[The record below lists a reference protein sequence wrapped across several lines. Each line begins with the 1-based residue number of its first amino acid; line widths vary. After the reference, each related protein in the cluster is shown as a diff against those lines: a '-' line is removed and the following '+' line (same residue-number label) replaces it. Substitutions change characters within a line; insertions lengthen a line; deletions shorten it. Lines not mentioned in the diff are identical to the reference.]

1 MQEEFSYCGLIK
13 SGFKKTVLIEAINQL
28 IGSDRKDFIKP
39 FIRLR
44 CMVGLEGK
52 FFLLTFSLKDQG
64 QIVLTKGSTLL

>member
-1 MQEEFSYCGLIK
+1 MALSK
-13 SGFKKTVLIEAINQL
+13 SEFKKTSLIEAINQL

-52 FFLLTFSLKDQG
+52 LFMLTFSLKDQG
-64 QIVLTKGSTLL
+64 QIVLTKGTALL